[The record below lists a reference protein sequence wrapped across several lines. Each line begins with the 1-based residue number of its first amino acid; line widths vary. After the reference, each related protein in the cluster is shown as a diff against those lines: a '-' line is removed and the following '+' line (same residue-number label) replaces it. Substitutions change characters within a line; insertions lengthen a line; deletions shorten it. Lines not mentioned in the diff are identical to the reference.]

1 MPEWYP
7 CAHCNLDD
15 SIEAF
20 PQEESKTSSSSSSS
34 SSRGIMTGGHVHRDG
49 LVADKAAFEAKY
61 EFVRAIGD
69 GGQAGV
75 YEFRRRD
82 PPYDRVAVKEFG
94 CLTSREWRILAAV
107 RHPHICGL
115 VDEARYENPRV
126 HTTKIVVDCMDTSL
140 QAFLHS
146 RQKVVAAGRKAGG
159 EGGERE
165 NRENK
170 ERRESV
176 LNNSNSNATDAAA
189 SPPPGHEK
197 KKSSLLLDTAM
208 MQQQQREQRVLHA
221 TKKGCIGG
229 DEAGGA
235 GGEGE
240 AGSRRAA
247 LDLET
252 VRQLLYALILA
263 LDYLHHKLIVHLD
276 VK

>member
-1 MPEWYP
+1 
-7 CAHCNLDD
+7 
-15 SIEAF
+15 
-20 PQEESKTSSSSSSS
+20 
-34 SSRGIMTGGHVHRDG
+34 MTGRHVHRDG
-49 LVADKAAFEAKY
+49 IVADKAAFEAKY

-146 RQKVVAAGRKAGG
+146 RQKKAAVGK
-159 EGGERE
+159 E
-165 NRENK
+165 NKENK
-170 ERRESV
+170 ERRESL
-176 LNNSNSNATDAAA
+176 LNNSSTGAAA
-189 SPPPGHEK
+189 SPPPGQEK

-208 MQQQQREQRVLHA
+208 MQQQQREQRVLHKP
-221 TKKGCIGG
+221 KKGSMGG
-229 DEAGGA
+229 DEAGEGGA
-235 GGEGE
+235 GGEEG

-252 VRQLLYALILA
+252 VRGILYALTLA